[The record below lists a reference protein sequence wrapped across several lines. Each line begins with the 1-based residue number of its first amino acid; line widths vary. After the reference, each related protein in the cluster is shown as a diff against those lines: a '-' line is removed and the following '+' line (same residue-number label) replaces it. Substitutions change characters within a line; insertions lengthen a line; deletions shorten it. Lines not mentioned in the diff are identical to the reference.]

1 MAVHQRVRRYFA
13 TGVKVS
19 SIKEYEALFS
29 KSNAAIETRK
39 GLRKIFNQ
47 VCAKT
52 DELILLNRF
61 SVVDLKSHMERSEGK
76 ITEKTMKA
84 DDTFSYWEA
93 LGASKEKVKTRAM
106 YSSALDWFKL
116 FRKDKP
122 ISLGAVDT
130 AIITRF
136 SKWLDEQKSR
146 NGTDMPLS
154 FDTRMVILRATRT
167 VFIQAQKA
175 GHTNLMRLQCRLSR
189 SCVSSLMFM
198 PRHIIP
204 VSLFF
209 RTSFSMR

>member
-1 MAVHQRVRRYFA
+1 MFSTYYEKEVAVHQRVRRYFA

-52 DELILLNRF
+52 DEQ
-61 SVVDLKSHMERSEGK
+61 
-76 ITEKTMKA
+76 KA
-84 DDTFSYWEA
+84 
-93 LGASKEKVKTRAM
+93 
-106 YSSALDWFKL
+106 
-116 FRKDKP
+116 
-122 ISLGAVDT
+122 
-130 AIITRF
+130 
-136 SKWLDEQKSR
+136 R

-154 FDTRMVILRATRT
+154 YDTRMVILRATRT

-189 SCVSSLMFM
+189 SCVSSLMFV
-198 PRHIIP
+198 PRHIIL